1 MKPKYLTFLAFLT
14 ATASVIYIVESLIF
28 RMLPLPFLRLGLSNI
43 VVLYL
48 IWHKKIFSA
57 IIVNLAKSIVGGIA
71 TFTLL
76 SPTVILSLGGGF
88 IAVLIMS
95 LGLLVRPR
103 FSLIGISILGAVAHN
118 LTQLILARYI
128 IITNDSLFVLTP
140 ILILFGLISGIITA
154 YISYYL
160 EEKIPGLKAPI

>member
-48 IWHKKIFSA
+48 IWQRKIFSA
-57 IIVNLAKSIVGGIA
+57 IIVNLAKSLVGGIA

-88 IAVLIMS
+88 IAVLVMS
-95 LGLLVRPR
+95 AALLVRPR
-103 FSLIGISILGAVAHN
+103 FSLTGISILGAISHN
-118 LTQLILARYI
+118 LTQLVLARYLI
-128 IITNDSLFVLTP
+128 IQSDSLFVLTP

-154 YISYYL
+154 YICYYL
-160 EEKIPGLKAPI
+160 EDKIPAMKAPI

>member
-48 IWHKKIFSA
+48 IWQRRIFSA

-76 SPTVILSLGGGF
+76 SPTVILSGRRLYRGLDHEHRAFNVSTVQPHGNQYFGCYLTQSHP
-88 IAVLIMS
+88 VS
-95 LGLLVRPR
+95 LGQISDYHQRQSFCVDTNPN
-103 FSLIGISILGAVAHN
+103 LIWL
-118 LTQLILARYI
+118 
-128 IITNDSLFVLTP
+128 D
-140 ILILFGLISGIITA
+140 
-154 YISYYL
+154 
-160 EEKIPGLKAPI
+160 